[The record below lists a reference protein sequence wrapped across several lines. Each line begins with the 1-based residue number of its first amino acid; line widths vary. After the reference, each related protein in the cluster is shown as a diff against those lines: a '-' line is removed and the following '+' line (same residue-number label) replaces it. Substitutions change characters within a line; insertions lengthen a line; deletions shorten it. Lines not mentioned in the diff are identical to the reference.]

1 MSITEID
8 VTNTRVKCPACGNV
22 YPLSD
27 IHIVQNEPKLP
38 ILVQTRMKQLQDQYQ
53 TEIQRLTN
61 LIQELQKV
69 NVESVTNTE
78 KIGTGTNAQKYG
90 NMCENIA
97 PLTKQFTDKGY
108 DLLDVRHIGY
118 PSDFIVLDGLNSIG
132 HLQRVGFVEVKT
144 NKAKRS
150 HDQSMVKE
158 VIDAK
163 LVFYDTIVYQIGEH
177 NKKDQLADFFQPVTK

>member
-1 MSITEID
+1 
-8 VTNTRVKCPACGNV
+8 
-22 YPLSD
+22 
-27 IHIVQNEPKLP
+27 
-38 ILVQTRMKQLQDQYQ
+38 MKQLQDQYQ

-69 NVESVTNTE
+69 NVESVTDTE

-163 LVFYDTIVYQIGEH
+163 LVFYDTIVYQTGEH
-177 NKKDQLADFFQPVTK
+177 SKKDQLADFFQPVTK